1 MNETLN
7 LHPNDGSTSVS
18 SLSSMTSRRFRHVPF
33 TMIPFEVQHIRRN
46 AEKFVR
52 TQYANVLSPTLV
64 NYDDQE
70 ERIAKLEESIKQTR
84 KFIKTTAQ
92 KKIIKKK

>member
-1 MNETLN
+1 
-7 LHPNDGSTSVS
+7 
-18 SLSSMTSRRFRHVPF
+18 
-33 TMIPFEVQHIRRN
+33 MIPFEVQRIWRN
-46 AEKFVR
+46 AEKFAG

-70 ERIAKLEESIKQTR
+70 ERIAQLEESIKHNR

-92 KKIIKKK
+92 KIYQEEVKIRCSNNENPNEELFDKL

>member
-1 MNETLN
+1 
-7 LHPNDGSTSVS
+7 
-18 SLSSMTSRRFRHVPF
+18 
-33 TMIPFEVQHIRRN
+33 MIPFEVQHIWRN
-46 AEKFVR
+46 AEKFVG

-70 ERIAKLEESIKQTR
+70 ERIAQLEESIKQNR

-92 KKIIKKK
+92 KIIKKK

>member
-1 MNETLN
+1 
-7 LHPNDGSTSVS
+7 
-18 SLSSMTSRRFRHVPF
+18 
-33 TMIPFEVQHIRRN
+33 MIPFEVQHIWPN

-70 ERIAKLEESIKQTR
+70 ERIVQLEESTKQNR

-92 KKIIKKK
+92 KIIKKK